1 MTQLEIQQ
9 SYKALKN
16 ISEINMPL
24 ECAYK
29 IYTMTNELEK
39 HITFGAEQ
47 EKKIIARYNGEIR
60 PDGLITIP
68 DSDNYDDFQRDMK
81 ELFELDIDVSIDPIE
96 INVSQIKNA
105 YISPAD
111 IKYLKNLIHFVND

>member
-29 IYTMTNELEK
+29 IYAMTNELEK

-81 ELFELDIDVSIDPIE
+81 ELFELDIDVLIDPIE

-111 IKYLKNLIHFVND
+111 IKHLKNLIHFVND